1 MGKQTFP
8 IKSAGITGFMMIL
21 PVILVSSSIVIN
33 PAYAQHDSGV
43 LNEAPNIVLKDKSLV
58 AQPYVSGLN
67 LPMTMTFVGEKELL
81 VVERTAGN
89 VRLIRDGELQPEPV
103 LTLNVSSVTFEEGLI
118 GIFAKDS
125 TVYLDITTRD
135 SNNNVTTWFYKYR
148 WDGNKLIDPILL
160 KEIPGGEGLHNGG
173 AMIADANG
181 TVYGIMGDQW
191 YRRGVT
197 QNHPEGGGP
206 DNTSVIFP
214 LESGNSYDYY
224 AIGIRASLGLAV
236 DPVTGYM
243 WDTED
248 GGSVYDEINLV
259 TPKFNSGWEVIQGPA
274 NSTQL
279 ASLPQYDGYTYHG
292 PKFSLES
299 PVGIAAPTFIR
310 SNTLKEYQNSML
322 VGAFHNGAIYELK
335 LNENRTGFEFENQSL
350 TDSVLNKDDDP
361 STIIFATGFAGVTD
375 IEEGPDGLIYVV
387 SVGDGTIYKIAS
399 RNAIA
404 SGTASGT
411 PLHYTLPTII
421 TGAVGLY
428 LFRLQEVQVK
438 PERQERK
445 FVSRGF
451 KSHPLHFFYS
461 GKIQH
466 QVEFIC
472 GYCRT
477 KPLVMLCS
485 LAVKL
490 MANSAR
496 AVLCL

>member
-1 MGKQTFP
+1 
-8 IKSAGITGFMMIL
+8 MMIL
-21 PVILVSSSIVIN
+21 PLILVSSSIVIN
-33 PAYAQHDSGV
+33 PAYAQHDSSV
-43 LNEAPNIVLKDKSLV
+43 LNETPNIVLKDKSLV

-67 LPMTMTFVGEKELL
+67 LPMTMAFVGGKDLL

-89 VRLIRDGELQPEPV
+89 VRLIRDGQLQPEPV
-103 LTLNVSSVTFEEGLI
+103 LSLNVSNVTFEEGLI
-118 GIFAKDS
+118 GIFTKDS
-125 TVYLDITTRD
+125 TVYLDFTTRD
-135 SNNNVTTWFYKYR
+135 SNNNVTTWFYKYM

-160 KEIPGGEGLHNGG
+160 KEIPGGDGLHNGG

-224 AIGIRASLGLAV
+224 AIGIRVSLGLAV

-259 TPKFNSGWEVIQGPA
+259 TPKFNR
-274 NSTQL
+274 
-279 ASLPQYDGYTYHG
+279 
-292 PKFSLES
+292 ES

-361 STIIFATGFAGVTD
+361 STIIFATGFVGVTD
-375 IEEGPDGLIYVV
+375 I
-387 SVGDGTIYKIAS
+387 
-399 RNAIA
+399 
-404 SGTASGT
+404 
-411 PLHYTLPTII
+411 
-421 TGAVGLY
+421 
-428 LFRLQEVQVK
+428 
-438 PERQERK
+438 
-445 FVSRGF
+445 
-451 KSHPLHFFYS
+451 
-461 GKIQH
+461 
-466 QVEFIC
+466 
-472 GYCRT
+472 
-477 KPLVMLCS
+477 
-485 LAVKL
+485 
-490 MANSAR
+490 
-496 AVLCL
+496 

>member
-43 LNEAPNIVLKDKSLV
+43 LNEASNIVLKDKSLV
-58 AQPYVSGLN
+58 VQPYVSGLN

-197 QNHPEGGGP
+197 QNHPE
-206 DNTSVIFP
+206 
-214 LESGNSYDYY
+214 
-224 AIGIRASLGLAV
+224 
-236 DPVTGYM
+236 
-243 WDTED
+243 D
-248 GGSVYDEINLV
+248 GGSLYDEINLV

-322 VGAFHNGAIYELK
+322 VGAFHNGASYELK

-411 PLHYTLPTII
+411 PLHYTLPAII
-421 TGAVGLY
+421 TGAVGLSIY
-428 LFRLQEVQVK
+428 
-438 PERQERK
+438 
-445 FVSRGF
+445 FVSKKYKRSQKGR
-451 KSHPLHFFYS
+451 S
-461 GKIQH
+461 
-466 QVEFIC
+466 E
-472 GYCRT
+472 
-477 KPLVMLCS
+477 
-485 LAVKL
+485 
-490 MANSAR
+490 NS
-496 AVLCL
+496 

>member
-1 MGKQTFP
+1 MSKQTFP

-43 LNEAPNIVLKDKSLV
+43 LNEALNIVLKDKSLV

-67 LPMTMTFVGEKELL
+67 LPMTMAFVGEKELL

-125 TVYLDITTRD
+125 TVYLDFTTRD

-160 KEIPGGEGLHNGG
+160 KEIPGGDGLHNGG

-206 DNTSVIFP
+206 DNTSVIFS

-243 WDTED
+243 WDIED

-279 ASLPQYDGYTYHG
+279 ASLPQYDGYTYHD

-299 PVGIAAPTFIR
+299 PVGIVAPTFIR

-411 PLHYTLPTII
+411 PLHYTLPAII
-421 TGAVGLY
+421 TGAVGLSIY
-428 LFRLQEVQVK
+428 FGSKKYKRSQKGRSE
-438 PERQERK
+438 
-445 FVSRGF
+445 
-451 KSHPLHFFYS
+451 
-461 GKIQH
+461 
-466 QVEFIC
+466 
-472 GYCRT
+472 
-477 KPLVMLCS
+477 
-485 LAVKL
+485 
-490 MANSAR
+490 NS
-496 AVLCL
+496 